1 MEKLVVQK
9 YGGTSVGTIDRIKNI
24 AQRIIDTKENG
35 YKVLVVVSAMGKTTD
50 ELLDKAK
57 AINREPS
64 SRELDMLLSTG
75 EQISISLL
83 AMAIQALNHDVISL
97 TGSQCGIMTDNH
109 HKRAKISE
117 IKTERIEKELLQ
129 NKIVIAAGFQGIN
142 ESYDITTLG
151 RGGSDTS
158 AVAIAAALKAER
170 CEIYTDVDGVYTSD
184 PRVVK
189 KARLMDKIS
198 YDEMLELAHLG
209 AKVLHPRSVEL
220 ARKFNIPLVVKSSF
234 NNSKGT
240 EIVEVNKLEKVLVRG
255 ITLDENIAKIVVMEV
270 PDYPG
275 IAYKLF
281 SELASKNIHV
291 DMIIQSVNHESVND
305 ISFTVN
311 KDDIESAVKI
321 SEEIGQSMK
330 AKKVVHSTSVVK
342 LSVVGTGIAGSA
354 EVASKFFGTLYK
366 LGINIQMIS
375 TSEIKISC
383 LVDKDKAIEALQSL
397 HKEFELDDTC
407 A

>member
-9 YGGTSVGTIDRIKNI
+9 YGGTSVGTIHRIKNI
-24 AQRIIDTKENG
+24 AKRIVETKEKG
-35 YKVLVVVSAMGKTTD
+35 YKVIVVVSAMGKTTD

-57 AINREPS
+57 AINPEPS

-97 TGSQCGIMTDNH
+97 TGSQCGIMTDNQ
-109 HKRAKISE
+109 HKRAKINE
-117 IKTERIEKELLQ
+117 IKTQRIENELLQ

-158 AVAIAAALKAER
+158 AVALAAALKAER

-234 NNSKGT
+234 NNTKGT
-240 EIVEVNKLEKVLVRG
+240 EIVEVDKLEKVLVRG

-270 PDYPG
+270 PDHPG

-291 DMIIQSVNHESVND
+291 DMIIQSVNHEAVND
-305 ISFTVN
+305 ISFTVD
-311 KDDIESAVKI
+311 KDDIKAAVKI
-321 SEEIGQSMK
+321 SGEIGQSIK

-354 EVASKFFGTLYK
+354 EVASKFFGTLYN

-383 LVDKDKAIEALQSL
+383 LIDKDKAIEAIQYL
-397 HKEFELDDTC
+397 HKEFELDDNC